1 MDNVRETAIY
11 LTIWYAFLT
20 VLGATL
26 LIVLNDLDPATAL
39 LAAANIAL
47 LFALA
52 LMARAGRLT
61 EHRMPRGQFWRA
73 LPRTTRPSG
82 EAGLRMARTVLEETW
97 LRFARGAAAVAI
109 VLSGL
114 AYLTHDAGTAAW
126 AQAVH
131 APGAVHAASSDTA
144 WIGYRPLQPMN

>member
-52 LMARAGRLT
+52 LMARAASAR
-61 EHRMPRGQFWRA
+61 RN
-73 LPRTTRPSG
+73 G
-82 EAGLRMARTVLEETW
+82 E
-97 LRFARGAAAVAI
+97 
-109 VLSGL
+109 
-114 AYLTHDAGTAAW
+114 
-126 AQAVH
+126 
-131 APGAVHAASSDTA
+131 
-144 WIGYRPLQPMN
+144 